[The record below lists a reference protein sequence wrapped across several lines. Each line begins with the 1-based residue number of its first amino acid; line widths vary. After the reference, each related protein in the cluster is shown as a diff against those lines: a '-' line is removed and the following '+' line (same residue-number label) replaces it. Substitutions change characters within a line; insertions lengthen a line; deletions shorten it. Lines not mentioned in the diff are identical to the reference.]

1 MLLKTGNQKLL
12 FPTSPD
18 GVCTLSSEIK
28 MEDASWD
35 ILSNFASGKNVSWT
49 DGTSFWY
56 MLTHVRTARRWGWRY
71 DDAARSPAR
80 VDCGRGY
87 AVGLTSILLWGQLI
101 VMMDM
106 VRLGSTLL
114 VCMTTLAVMMMFLVA
129 HLMWTMESRQQLSLL
144 TEYKLTRQRD
154 DISRRLNDLQVNFC
168 YT

>member
-1 MLLKTGNQKLL
+1 
-12 FPTSPD
+12 
-18 GVCTLSSEIK
+18 
-28 MEDASWD
+28 
-35 ILSNFASGKNVSWT
+35 
-49 DGTSFWY
+49 
-56 MLTHVRTARRWGWRY
+56 
-71 DDAARSPAR
+71 
-80 VDCGRGY
+80 
-87 AVGLTSILLWGQLI
+87 
-101 VMMDM
+101 MMDM